1 MIMAR
6 SVISDIKRDH
16 IHKLI
21 SKGKRLDGRAWDEYR
36 SVTIETNYVESAEGS
51 ARVKLGNTDV
61 LVGVKMD
68 VGSPFP
74 DTPDTG
80 VLTTNAEL
88 IPMAS
93 PTFEP
98 GPPDENAIELA
109 RVVDR
114 GIRESE
120 MIDMNA
126 LCITPG
132 EEVWI
137 NFLDIYVLDYD
148 GNLFDACFLGAVAA
162 LKTTT
167 VPASRF
173 DKGDDF
179 PMPIQRI
186 PISCTAVRIENSILF
201 DPTLDEE
208 KVAAARL
215 TVTTDEDNNIRAMQ
229 KGLEGS
235 FTRDQ
240 IKEIVETSQRIGKDL
255 RKLIG

>member
-1 MIMAR
+1 MAR